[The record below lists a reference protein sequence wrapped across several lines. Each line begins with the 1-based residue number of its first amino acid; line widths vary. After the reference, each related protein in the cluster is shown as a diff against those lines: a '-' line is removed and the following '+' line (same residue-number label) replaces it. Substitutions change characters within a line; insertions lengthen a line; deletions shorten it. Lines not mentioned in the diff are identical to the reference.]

1 MFCFRYD
8 ARTLLKAGVGEA
20 LKIDK
25 ELLEVTH
32 LGPVGSRVLQTE
44 HLWCRGSVHRK
55 PQPHNTTHKPHN
67 KPDNPK
73 TSKPPN
79 PQNPKTPKHHCV
91 ARYPQGNQQSMSEK
105 IRETKERQQAEAT
118 SKDMDESK
126 LSDAHGNFDIILGTI
141 SRAFSQLYRPTR
153 AVL

>member
-1 MFCFRYD
+1 LFCFRYD

-73 TSKPPN
+73 TSKPPK
-79 PQNPKTPKHHCV
+79 PQNPKTPK
-91 ARYPQGNQQSMSEK
+91 PLKNEK
-105 IRETKERQQAEAT
+105 FTFSFNLPRTKY
-118 SKDMDESK
+118 
-126 LSDAHGNFDIILGTI
+126 LIII
-141 SRAFSQLYRPTR
+141 E
-153 AVL
+153 

>member
-1 MFCFRYD
+1 MVP
-8 ARTLLKAGVGEA
+8 GVGPPQTA
-20 LKIDK
+20 TPQHDPQTPQQTRQPQNLK
-25 ELLEVTH
+25 T
-32 LGPVGSRVLQTE
+32 
-44 HLWCRGSVHRK
+44 
-55 PQPHNTTHKPHN
+55 
-67 KPDNPK
+67 PK
-73 TSKPPN
+73 TPK